1 MDKIKKVVY
10 LEYAILS
17 LMLTIT
23 LLPLFDAITSIFI
36 ILFLFILAMTL
47 LYFRVLF
54 IRNKILEF

>member
-17 LMLTIT
+17 LMLIITI
-23 LLPLFDAITSIFI
+23 LPLFDVITSIFI

-54 IRNKILEF
+54 IRNKVLEF